1 MYQEFDNEEEAIVFY
16 ELCKKRGLK
25 VHLSI
30 ECEDYNEFSKK
41 SRFVYLVY
49 YAGVDNGNL

>member
-1 MYQEFDNEEEAIVFY
+1 MYKKFSNEKEAIVFY

-41 SRFVYLVY
+41 SRFVYFVY
-49 YAGVDNGNL
+49 YAEVL

>member
-1 MYQEFDNEEEAIVFY
+1 MYQEFSNEKEAIVFY

-25 VHLSI
+25 VHLSS

-41 SRFVYLVY
+41 GCFVY

>member
-1 MYQEFDNEEEAIVFY
+1 MYQELDNEEEAIVFY